1 MKLLTNKQKESY
13 ENARICYICKEKFE
27 DKHAKDKNLIK
38 LGTIVIVQ
46 ENIERLHIACVI

>member
-27 DKHAKDKNLIK
+27 DKHAKDKNL
-38 LGTIVIVQ
+38 GTIVIVQ
-46 ENIERLHIACVI
+46 ENIERLQIACVI

>member
-27 DKHAKDKNLIK
+27 DKHTKDKNLIK

-46 ENIERLHIACVI
+46 KNIERLHIACVI